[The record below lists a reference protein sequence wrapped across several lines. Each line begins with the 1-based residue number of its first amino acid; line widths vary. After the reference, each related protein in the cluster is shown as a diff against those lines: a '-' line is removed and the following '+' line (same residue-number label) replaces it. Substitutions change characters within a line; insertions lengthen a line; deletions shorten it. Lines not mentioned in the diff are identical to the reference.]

1 MEKFLLANLL
11 YFSRRCE
18 NSVNFLT
25 SWGVDLNIPDKD
37 GGLTPLHLAVISGNT
52 RIVRKLLVRGA
63 NRNIRDKQNKL
74 PIDLAIENEFI
85 NIEKM
90 LV

>member
-1 MEKFLLANLL
+1 
-11 YFSRRCE
+11 
-18 NSVNFLT
+18 
-25 SWGVDLNIPDKD
+25 VDLNVADKD

-63 NRNIRDKQNKL
+63 NRKIRDKQNKL
-74 PIDLAIENEFI
+74 PIDLAIENEFV

-90 LV
+90 LVSMNNIY